1 MSILKNI
8 IIYLYRYGD
17 KDNFYLLLLN
27 NVWLQG
33 GIDNIAIYIKEDHKV
48 YIKVPLGF
56 EYKVESL
63 TRIEQF
69 SILDN
74 MERNFK

>member
-1 MSILKNI
+1 MSLLKNI
-8 IIYLYRYGD
+8 LFYLYRYGD

-33 GIDNIAIYIKEDHKV
+33 GIDNIVIYIKDKKP

-74 MERNFK
+74 MEKNIK